1 MKRPGL
7 SKIAQLA
14 EVVAAVAVVV
24 SLIYVGREVQSNTA
38 AIRAAS
44 LQGVANA
51 SGEILLTVA
60 SDSALSRIRQMGNR
74 DISLLNEAEAY
85 RYGTLVR
92 QSLLTLQN
100 VYFQN
105 ELGVLD
111 PRVWAGYHRVICDV
125 WSRPGVQATWDLHR
139 HTLDPGFVG
148 IVESCST
155 G

>member
-1 MKRPGL
+1 MKRIGL
-7 SKIAQLA
+7 SEIAQLA

-60 SDSALSRIRQMGNR
+60 SDSALSRIRQLGSR
-74 DISLLNEAEAY
+74 DISLLNEAEVY
-85 RYGTLVR
+85 RYGTLIR
-92 QSLLTLQN
+92 QTLLTLQN

-105 ELGVLD
+105 ELRVLD
-111 PRVWAGYHRVICDV
+111 PRVWAGYHRVICDL
-125 WSRPGVQATWDLHR
+125 WSNAGVQATWDHHR